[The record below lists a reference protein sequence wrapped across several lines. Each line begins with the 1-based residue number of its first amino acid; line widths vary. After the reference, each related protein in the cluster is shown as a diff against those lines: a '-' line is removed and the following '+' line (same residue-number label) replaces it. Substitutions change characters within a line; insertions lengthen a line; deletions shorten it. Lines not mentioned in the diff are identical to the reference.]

1 MNHTENIQNQWTK
14 DLALYIQHL
23 VSPDGRDTFESTP
36 LLAEKL
42 YELSSYKEG
51 DTLLDLGCGWGK
63 SLAPFVPHFKELIGV
78 DMSVENL
85 DRAKAIYQAQPNVRF
100 EQGKIQ
106 ELNLPAQSVDVM
118 ITALALH
125 QIPLE
130 EFYGVCQK
138 LHTILKNEGELL
150 MADELILFNPEEN
163 IPLFDSV
170 YRYLLENTTPK
181 AVYEQYIKPYLEE
194 GHKYTF
200 EEMKENTPPEYQF
213 HTLIEVETLLATAGF
228 KVKEVVEVTPFF
240 GFLKIVKS

>member
-1 MNHTENIQNQWTK
+1 MNHTENTQNQWTK

-85 DRAKAIYQAQPNVRF
+85 DRAK
-100 EQGKIQ
+100 IQ

-170 YRYLLENTTPK
+170 YRYLLANTTPK

-213 HTLIEVETLLATAGF
+213 HALIEVETLLATAGF